1 MNTIYYDHHINQN
14 EWFIVAIL
22 IITIT
27 IIIFLPK
34 RFPLSLSIMYFI
46 VGTFMGVLFDHTS
59 SIEPFDYYDVNDSS
73 RYEFF
78 DFMSYI
84 MYGPFTYLII
94 YFYDKLNIKGYKNLL
109 YILFL
114 TGFGIMVEWIC
125 VKMGVFHYK
134 NGYQILFSVPIY
146 MVVNSVYLIYYH
158 LIQK

>member
-1 MNTIYYDHHINQN
+1 MVYSSYFNYHNHDYNFFAKT
-14 EWFIVAIL
+14 V
-22 IITIT
+22 
-27 IIIFLPK
+27 
-34 RFPLSLSIMYFI
+34 PLSLSIMYFI
-46 VGTFMGVLFDHTS
+46 VGIFMGVLFDHTS

-114 TGFGIMVEWIC
+114 TGFG
-125 VKMGVFHYK
+125 
-134 NGYQILFSVPIY
+134 
-146 MVVNSVYLIYYH
+146 
-158 LIQK
+158 